1 MKVMNGDEL
10 AAFIK
15 ERYGENVKSMRV
27 DKFSSN
33 GVKKSEFHSVWMRVN
48 RGVFKDVIR
57 SLKDLHDEIHMAVA
71 SGSDLGDEIELIYH
85 LNLYWGERNR
95 QLTVNVGVRIPKD
108 DPHIP
113 TISDLIPGALITERE
128 KQEFLGV
135 VVDGIPDPRRLF
147 LAQNIPEGYYPWRK
161 DKEQKEKM
169 DKLYRNV
176 HEEGV

>member
-10 AAFIK
+10 ASFMK
-15 ERYGENVKSMRV
+15 ERYGDRIASVRV
-27 DKFSSN
+27 DKFSNN
-33 GVKKSEFHSVWMRVN
+33 GVRKTEFHSVWMRVE
-48 RGVFKDVIR
+48 RSIFKDLIR
-57 SLKDLHDEIHMAVA
+57 TLKRIHPEIHMAVA
-71 SGSDLGDEIELIYH
+71 SGSDLGEEIEIIYH
-85 LNLYWGERNR
+85 LNLFWGERNR

-113 TISDLIPGALITERE
+113 TISDIIPGALITERE

-161 DKEQKEKM
+161 DKDQKEKM
-169 DKLYRNV
+169 DSLYRNV